1 MQSKAAFCFV
11 APGTEP
17 SVCPWAQGWKVECIR
32 VRYPEL
38 ASAGD
43 NRVLGGKVIYG
54 LAWGETP
61 LLVKSSVGVYSL
73 STGMEQTGLLLK
85 IVRHGQSDTV

>member
-1 MQSKAAFCFV
+1 MAAFCFV
-11 APGTEP
+11 ALGTEP

-38 ASAGD
+38 ASARITGYWEE
-43 NRVLGGKVIYG
+43 KVICG

-61 LLVKSSVGVYSL
+61 LPVKSPVGAYSP
-73 STGMEQTGLLLK
+73 STGTEQTGLSLK
-85 IVRHGQSDTV
+85 IV